1 MGRPATD
8 KRQRLIAAATE
19 SFHRRGFARTSVADV
34 ARAAGIPAGN
44 VFYYFKA
51 KDELAKA
58 VVDLW
63 VERIRGYLA
72 EIEPDADPWARIDAF
87 IDQAALLCEMYVT
100 LGCPMAG
107 LARDLRRDA
116 DTLAAEVPRIY
127 AVQFE
132 WLGAQFEAAGFNP
145 AQAARHTRFL
155 LSAYHGAIML
165 AYAQGDDV
173 MIHDMTQALKIWAG
187 GLRTTQL

>member
-8 KRQRLIAAATE
+8 KRHRLVAAATDC
-19 SFHRRGFARTSVADV
+19 FHRRGFARTAIADV
-34 ARAAGIPAGN
+34 AKVAGIPAGN

-51 KDELAKA
+51 KDDLAKA

-63 VERIRGYLA
+63 VERVEAYLA
-72 EIEPDADPWARIDAF
+72 ENEPDAGPWVRIDAF
-87 IDQAALLCEMYVT
+87 IDQAALLREMYVT

-116 DTLAAEVPRIY
+116 DTLAAEVPRVY

-132 WLGAQFEAAGFNP
+132 WLEALFAAAGFED
-145 AQAARHTRFL
+145 AQARRHTHFL

-165 AYAQGDDV
+165 AYTQDDDALIDD
-173 MIHDMTQALKIWAG
+173 MIGSLKGWTR
-187 GLRTTQL
+187 GLAV